1 VDNVHNFKRRYSP
14 FSQGVVTNDPQIFN
28 LGTKCTER
36 ALKESA
42 SSGMLSYPH
51 NTPMVKKE

>member
-1 VDNVHNFKRRYSP
+1 VDNVNNFKRTYSP
-14 FSQGVVTNDPQIFN
+14 FPQGGTLNNPQILS
-28 LGTKCTER
+28 LGAKCTER

-42 SSGMLSYPH
+42 ASGMLSYPH